1 MATITAAQ
9 AVSKAKSLVG
19 VDNDH
24 AHCDV
29 MKWYGT
35 FSQAVNGESCCCAGM
50 MYLFNKLGALS
61 MIPGG
66 KTANCGT
73 LALDF
78 YKAGQLYK
86 PSQVK
91 VGDLVLFSWSGATT
105 SMYPLNTLGYKS
117 FDHVEIVI
125 EVGSSTIRTVG
136 CNNGGAECDDFQYKT
151 RNRSSISGC
160 CRPKYSGTSTTTTT
174 STGSSSIKTVQ
185 TWLNSTYKAG
195 LTADGKY
202 SSKTKAA
209 LVKGLQTELNK
220 AYSAKLTVDGM
231 FGAKTKAAIRNLKS
245 GSKGNYVKVLQ
256 GLLIC
261 NGYGTGG
268 FDGVF
273 GAKTTSAV
281 KSYQKSKGLVQDGI
295 AGKAT
300 FGKLC
305 G

>member
-1 MATITAAQ
+1 MATVTVAQ
-9 AVSKAKSLVG
+9 AVNMAKSLVG
-19 VDNDH
+19 TDTDRT
-24 AHCDV
+24 HCDV

-35 FSQAVNGESCCCAGM
+35 FSTAVNGESCCCAGM
-50 MYLFNKLGALS
+50 MYLFNKLNALS

-105 SMYPLNTLGYKS
+105 SVYPLNTLGYKS

-151 RNRSSISGC
+151 RNRSNISGC
-160 CRPKYSGTSTTTTT
+160 CRPKYKDG
-174 STGSSSIKTVQ
+174 GSSPSGESSKIKAVQ
-185 TWLNSTYKAG
+185 TWLNSTYKTG
-195 LTADGKY
+195 LTVDGVY
-202 SSKTKAA
+202 GAKTKAA

-220 AYSAKLTVDGM
+220 SYDAKLTVDGVY
-231 FGAKTKAAIRNLKS
+231 GTKTNAAIRNLKS

-261 NGYGTGG
+261 NGYDTGG
-268 FDGVF
+268 FDGIY

-305 G
+305 K